1 MSPERHTCRPNAPVR
16 RVTAEAYRIPTD
28 RPEADGTYR
37 WDATTI
43 IVVHVDAGERTGIG
57 YTYSSAS
64 ILGLIRET
72 LAEAIGGAD
81 ALEIGAAWREMQVCV
96 RNLGRDG
103 LAATAISA
111 VDAALWDL
119 KAKLLDLPL
128 ASLLGSFREAVPIY
142 GSGGFTTYTDDELR
156 EQLADWVERNGC
168 AWVKMKVG
176 SDPARDP
183 HRVAVARSAIGAH
196 GLFVDANGAY
206 ARKQALAL
214 AESFAAHGVEWFEE
228 PVSSDDL
235 EGLALLR
242 SRVPAGMEVAAGEYG
257 YDLDYFR
264 RMLGAGAVDVQQADI
279 TRCAGVTG
287 FLQVA
292 ALCEAHQTDLSGHC
306 GPAIHLHA
314 ACATPRFRHL
324 EWFHDHVRIEHML
337 FDGAPV
343 PKNGMIRPDLSR
355 PGLGLELRRGDA
367 ERFKLS

>member
-1 MSPERHTCRPNAPVR
+1 VSAERRIRRPDAPVR
-16 RVTAEAYRIPTD
+16 RVTADAYRIPTD
-28 RPEADGTYR
+28 KPEADGTYR
-37 WDATTI
+37 WDATTL
-43 IVVHVDAGERTGIG
+43 VVVQIEAGERTGIG
-57 YTYSSAS
+57 YTYSSPA
-64 ILGLIRET
+64 IVRLIRET

-81 ALEIGAAWREMQVCV
+81 ALDIGAAWRAMQVSV

-103 LAATAISA
+103 LAATANAA
-111 VDAALWDL
+111 VDAALWDV

-128 ASLLGSFREAVPIY
+128 ALLLGRFRDAVPIY
-142 GSGGFTTYTDDELR
+142 GSGGFTTYTDDQLR
-156 EQLADWVERNGC
+156 EQLGDWVERDGC

-183 HRVAVARSAIGAH
+183 HRVAAARSAIGAH

-206 ARKQALAL
+206 TRKQALSL
-214 AESFAAHGVEWFEE
+214 AQTFAAQGVEWFEE

-242 SRVPAGMEVAAGEYG
+242 NRAPAGIEIAAGEYG
-257 YDLDYFR
+257 YDPDYFR
-264 RMLGAGAVDVQQADI
+264 RMLGAGAVDVQQADL

-292 ALCEAHQTDLSGHC
+292 ALCEAHHTDLSGHC
-306 GPAIHLHA
+306 APAIHLHA
-314 ACATPRFRHL
+314 ACAAPRFRHV
-324 EWFHDHVRIEHML
+324 EWFHDHVRIERML

-343 PKNGMIRPDLSR
+343 PKNGTIRPDLTR
-355 PGLGLELRRGDA
+355 PGLGLELKHRDA